1 MKPSTQYKHSP
12 DDVAD
17 IVSKFFAVR
26 GLVRARLAR
35 GAKFTTSEWLRI
47 ETLRFI
53 GSRKNPRVKDIA
65 EYLSVTAPS
74 ATSLVSG
81 LVRKGLV
88 VRSIDSNDRRIARIE
103 LSTKGKRILL
113 STMKRGNVVLSEFFA
128 PLSKDELKKLADY
141 LKRVVDGAQEK

>member
-1 MKPSTQYKHSP
+1 MKPSIKYKHSP
-12 DDVAD
+12 DEIAS
-17 IVSKFFAVR
+17 IVSKFFSVR

-74 ATSLVSG
+74 TTSLVSG
-81 LVRKGLV
+81 LVQKGLV
-88 VRSIDSNDRRIARIE
+88 VRSIDSSDRRTARIE
-103 LSTKGKRILL
+103 LSTKGQRMLL
-113 STMKRGNVVLSEFFA
+113 ATMKRGNAVLSEFFE
-128 PLSKDELKKLADY
+128 PLSKDELKKLASY
-141 LKRVVDGAQEK
+141 LERVIEVAQEK